1 MAKSKE
7 QKQAAK
13 AAKQEAKALK
23 IQAKQQQQQ
32 DRYASA
38 AADGKISGSELRDLF
53 GKTGFKFGGKT
64 FAGMSREDQATELA
78 KFALGNP
85 NVQIGKGVTKQL
97 GLKIR
102 SDESG
107 GRFAT
112 YTPEMVDLGRE
123 DGKFGPATPN
133 FGKAN
138 SSWSA
143 TAGGMYR
150 FGGSPGAPM
159 APASTGSDYEYT
171 PPSFDSYNP
180 TPLVDGY
187 GSSASGSTA
196 TDPAPS
202 PAMQFM
208 PGGMGSSV
216 DGGATGFRRKKSS
229 ARAAGLTTKGSGR
242 LRINRGST
250 GATGLNIGM

>member
-1 MAKSKE
+1 MGKSKE

-23 IQAKQQQQQ
+23 IQQREQNQQ
-32 DRYASA
+32 DRYAAA
-38 AADGKISGSELRDLF
+38 AADGKIRASELQDIF
-53 GKTGFKFGGKT
+53 GKNVGRLGGP
-64 FAGMSREDQATELA
+64 SREQMATELA

-85 NVQIGKGVTKQL
+85 NVQIGKGVTQQT
-97 GLKIR
+97 GLKMR
-102 SDESG
+102 TDESG

-112 YTPEMVDLGRE
+112 YTPEMVTPLRN
-123 DGKFGPATPN
+123 PNSSVSSPYRATAD

-138 SSWSA
+138 TSWSA

-150 FGGSPGAPM
+150 FGGSPSAPM

-171 PPSFDSYNP
+171 PPSFDTYNP

-187 GSSASGSTA
+187 GGSGSGGTA
-196 TDPAPS
+196 PDSAPS
-202 PAMQFM
+202 PSPQFM
-208 PGGMGSSV
+208 PGGVGSSV

-242 LRINRGST
+242 LRINQGST
-250 GATGLNIGM
+250 GSTGLNIGL

>member
-1 MAKSKE
+1 MAKRTKE
-7 QKQAAK
+7 Q
-13 AAKQEAKALK
+13 KQEAKALK
-23 IQAKQQQQQ
+23 IQAKQQKQQ

-38 AADGKISGSELRDLF
+38 AADGKISRSELQDIF
-53 GKTGFKFGGKT
+53 GKNVGSLGGP
-64 FAGMSREDQATELA
+64 SREQMSTELA

-85 NVQIGKGVTKQL
+85 NVQIGKGVTKQI
-97 GLKIR
+97 GLKMR
-102 SDESG
+102 TDESG
-107 GRFAT
+107 GRYAT
-112 YTPEMVDLGRE
+112 YKPEMVGGGFGS
-123 DGKFGPATPN
+123 DGSPTARRLATAD

-138 SSWSA
+138 TSWSA

-150 FGGSPGAPM
+150 FGGAPSAPM
-159 APASTGSDYEYT
+159 APAPAEPDTTYT

-187 GSSASGSTA
+187 GSNGSGGTA
-196 TDPAPS
+196 PDPAPS

-208 PGGMGSSV
+208 PGGVGSSV